1 MKKQIY
7 LAGALGCYTVDE
19 SYPYDWRDKVIEY
32 FEMYLPD
39 EFKCFDPTEHYR
51 YYENKHK
58 TEKEVMRYDLRALKN
73 SDVVLVDLKN
83 LHKSLGTSD
92 EILYAYL
99 HGIPVIGFYE
109 SDSEEEIENL
119 HPWKIEQIDR
129 IEIGKNAMSEA
140 MDYIADYYF

>member
-7 LAGALGCYTVDE
+7 LAGALGCYPVDE
-19 SYPYDWRDKVIEY
+19 PYPYDWRDNVIEY
-32 FEMYLPD
+32 FEKFND

-51 YYENKHK
+51 YYEDKHK
-58 TEKEVMRYDLRALKN
+58 TEKEVMRYNLRALKN

-99 HGIPVIGFYE
+99 HDIPVIGFYE
-109 SDSEEEIENL
+109 CDSEEEIENL
-119 HPWKIEQIDR
+119 HPWKTEQIDR
-129 IEIGKNAMSEA
+129 IEVGENAMSEA